1 MSYAISLSLPD
12 FSRTVSQR
20 LREQTCMGQ
29 GRRLE
34 LGIVRKLGMGMYTLL
49 HFIFLFYFILFLNMK
64 HCISFAK
71 HQNESATGIH
81 RLPALQSTGNSAQ
94 CSVIG

>member
-20 LREQTCMGQ
+20 LREQTCMGR

-49 HFIFLFYFILFLNMK
+49 HFKWITN
-64 HCISFAK
+64 
-71 HQNESATGIH
+71 
-81 RLPALQSTGNSAQ
+81 RALQSTGNSAQ